1 MNQCADIMLKTT
13 KSLSQYYSESIFCQ
27 EEIKYII
34 ITFLH
39 CPQNGL
45 FSVNIE
51 SGKIAQ
57 ESKLKYMFENLFSA
71 LDSLF
76 PSSASALKHDLI
88 KCTHTHTHPSENCTQ
103 IFIATLFVIAKVN
116 G

>member
-1 MNQCADIMLKTT
+1 M
-13 KSLSQYYSESIFCQ
+13 
-27 EEIKYII
+27 
-34 ITFLH
+34 
-39 CPQNGL
+39 

-76 PSSASALKHDLI
+76 PSSASALKYDLI
-88 KCTHTHTHPSENCTQ
+88 KCTHTHTHKHNSENCTQ
-103 IFIATLFVIAKVN
+103 IFIATLFVIAKN
-116 G
+116 WK